1 MRISA
6 KGEYAIQAVLDL
18 ALHRERGLTAIQ
30 EIARRQAI
38 PQRYLEQVLLALKRA
53 GLLTSKRGSAG
64 GYQLTRPPEDISVG
78 DVLRAVEG
86 TGAPFE
92 AQRRGRPGDGR
103 ASRPGRAVGRDLE
116 RGLEGRRPAHVRRP
130 GRSRG
135 RAPERRAADVPHMT
149 TPKIAKSVLEL
160 VGRTPMVRLN
170 RLPKPGGAM
179 VAAKVES
186 LNPGGSVKDR
196 IAVSMVE
203 DAERRGVLKPGA
215 TIVEPTSGN
224 TGIGLA
230 MAAAV
235 RGYRLILTM
244 PDDMS
249 VERQRLLARF
259 GAELHLTPAIEGMT
273 GAVHAAREL
282 LREHPDYFMPQ
293 QFENPANPEAH
304 RRTTALEVLDA
315 VGGRLDAFVAGVGTG
330 GTLTGV
336 GEVLKE
342 KIPGVRIVAVEPAAS
357 PVLAGGKARPHAIQG
372 IGASFVPGVLN
383 RAIIDRIIQVR
394 DEDALAWSRRLAREE
409 GLLVGVS
416 AGAAVFA
423 ACAVAAEMTPS
434 QLVVTVLP
442 DTGERYLSP
451 GG

>member
-1 MRISA
+1 
-6 KGEYAIQAVLDL
+6 
-18 ALHRERGLTAIQ
+18 
-30 EIARRQAI
+30 
-38 PQRYLEQVLLALKRA
+38 
-53 GLLTSKRGSAG
+53 
-64 GYQLTRPPEDISVG
+64 
-78 DVLRAVEG
+78 
-86 TGAPFE
+86 
-92 AQRRGRPGDGR
+92 
-103 ASRPGRAVGRDLE
+103 
-116 RGLEGRRPAHVRRP
+116 
-130 GRSRG
+130 
-135 RAPERRAADVPHMT
+135 MT
-149 TPKIAKSVLEL
+149 TPAKIAKSVLEL

-170 RLPKPGGAM
+170 RLPKPGGAV

-196 IAVSMVE
+196 IAVAMLE

-230 MAAAV
+230 MVAAV

-273 GAVHAAREL
+273 GSVHAAREL

-304 RRTTALEVLDA
+304 RRTTALEILDA

-342 KIPGVRIVAVEPAAS
+342 KIPAVRVVAVEPAAS